1 MAKGRTAIL
10 VSDGE
15 ILVRSAQLADAE
27 ALADY
32 FVTNRDYLKP
42 WEPQRE
48 AAFFEVTGWQQR
60 LIKLEELHRLALGYY
75 CLIIEVNSQ
84 QIVGTISFSNV
95 TRFPFYACHV
105 GYSLSESAQ
114 GRYIMT
120 RALHM
125 ACESL
130 FKQQNI
136 HRIMAA
142 YMPTNHRSAAVLERV
157 GFTREGV
164 AKDYLLINGQ
174 WQDHVLVSL
183 INPNWQASTSI
194 NR

>member
-1 MAKGRTAIL
+1 MTKKRTTMLI
-10 VSDGE
+10 SDGE
-15 ILVRSAQLADAE
+15 ITVRTAQLEDAE
-27 ALADY
+27 GLADY

-48 AAFFEVTGWQQR
+48 AAFFEVTGWQQK

-75 CLIIEVNSQ
+75 CLIIDVNSL

-105 GYSLSESAQ
+105 GYSLAESAQ

-120 RALHM
+120 RALNM
-125 ACESL
+125 ACEYL

-142 YMPTNHRSAAVLERV
+142 YMPSNHRSAAVLERV
-157 GFTREGV
+157 GFSREGL

-183 INPNWQASTSI
+183 INSNWQANVSI
-194 NR
+194 SG

>member
-1 MAKGRTAIL
+1 MTKKRTTMLI
-10 VSDGE
+10 SDGE
-15 ILVRSAQLADAE
+15 ITVRTAQLEDAE
-27 ALADY
+27 GLADY

-48 AAFFEVTGWQQR
+48 AAFFEVTGWQLR

-75 CLIIEVNSQ
+75 CLIIDVNSQ

-105 GYSLSESAQ
+105 GYSLAESAQ

-120 RALHM
+120 RALYM
-125 ACESL
+125 ACEYL

-142 YMPTNHRSAAVLERV
+142 YMPSNHRSAAVLERV
-157 GFTREGV
+157 GFSREGL

-183 INPNWQASTSI
+183 INPNWQANVSI
-194 NR
+194 SG